1 MSTSNSIVLLT
12 HDESSHKVT
21 IIGIEE
27 DKDGGLTA
35 IVEVLMSTVAHDLS
49 VVTVKP
55 VESISKYENEIV
67 VEIPDSTGMIDGNSL
82 RIGRSSIS
90 CTYTKK
96 VSIQVFD
103 DSSETVTVTV
113 VTPNFSGDNTSLISS

>member
-1 MSTSNSIVLLT
+1 VSTSNSIVLLT

-27 DKDGGLTA
+27 DNDGGLTV

-55 VESISKYENEIV
+55 VESISKYKN
-67 VEIPDSTGMIDGNSL
+67 
-82 RIGRSSIS
+82 
-90 CTYTKK
+90 
-96 VSIQVFD
+96 
-103 DSSETVTVTV
+103 
-113 VTPNFSGDNTSLISS
+113 